1 MLNLR
6 FKNPYRS
13 DESGISD
20 MEDVQMANVD
30 IPCYNFVDKE
40 KKLVIFEYDQRKV
53 LAPKGIINIY
63 NSKNLVERLRSLRNR
78 KIFC

>member
-20 MEDVQMANVD
+20 TEDIQMTNID
-30 IPCYNFVDKE
+30 IPSYNFISQQE
-40 KKLVIFEYDQRKV
+40 KLVIFEYDQRKI
-53 LAPKGIINIY
+53 LAPKGIIY
-63 NSKNLVERLRSLRNR
+63 FKYS
-78 KIFC
+78 